1 MSKKQQHYDLNTKLK
16 VIFAK
21 KEGFLNNKQIQA
33 KYQITNKTQIYQ
45 WLAWFDKKEIHRLQQ
60 QRGRQYKYHKGI
72 YANKN
77 EVALQT
83 FKAAI
88 KKKLGI
94 NPKKNKKLYFAIIR
108 EYKEKIPLNQLL
120 RWLGLAKTTYYR
132 WLKQSFKPQFL
143 SPVENAIIKICK
155 RNRRFGKFI
164 LGYRKVHHKLLK
176 IGFKINPKTVLTKMQ
191 QFYLLCQTIKNKRQK
206 HLLKKPPLSDLNLLQ
221 NNFYA
226 SSPYE
231 KLCTDITTLIYG
243 PNYEKKL
250 YLSAIMDLYN
260 REIIAYTIADKQ
272 DLSLVM
278 DTLNQ
283 LKSLKRPCL
292 FHSDQGSQYTAKKFK
307 TILKQKGYQ
316 QSFSDVGVPSQNACI
331 ESFWGN
337 LKGEKLYLSNLEQM
351 NTKKMIQMVHK
362 YILFYNQKRT
372 IQSLKY
378 LSPQLFAQHLN
389 NQKSKQF
396 L

>member
-21 KEGFLNNKQIQA
+21 KEGLLNNKQIQA
-33 KYQITNKTQIYQ
+33 KYNLVNKAQIYQ
-45 WLAWFDKKEIHRLQQ
+45 WMAWFDNKEIHRLQQ
-60 QRGRQYKYHKGI
+60 PRGKQYKYKKGI

-77 EVALQT
+77 EVALQA

-88 KKKLGI
+88 KKRLGV
-94 NPKKNKKLYFAIIR
+94 NPKKNKKLYFEIIR

-132 WLKQSFKPQFL
+132 WLKQSFKPQIL

-164 LGYRKVHHKLLK
+164 LGYRKVHQKLIK
-176 IGFKINPKTVLTKMQ
+176 IGFKINPKTVLKKMK
-191 QFYLLCQTIKNKRQK
+191 QFYLLCQTIKNKYQK
-206 HLLKKPPLSDLNLLQ
+206 HVLKKPPLSDLNLLQ

-226 SSPYE
+226 SRPYE
-231 KLCTDITTLIYG
+231 KLCTDITYLIYG
-243 PNYEKKL
+243 QNYEKKL

-272 DLSLVM
+272 DLALVM
-278 DTLNQ
+278 NSLEQ
-283 LKSLKRPCL
+283 LKPLQKTCL
-292 FHSDQGSQYTAKKFK
+292 FHSDQGSQYTAKRFK

-316 QSFSDVGVPSQNACI
+316 QSFSDVGIPSQNACI
-331 ESFWGN
+331 ESFWSN
-337 LKGEKLYLSNLEQM
+337 LKGEQLYLSNLEQM
-351 NTKKMIQMVHK
+351 NSQKMIQMVHE
-362 YILFYNQKRT
+362 YIHFYNKKRT

-378 LSPQLFAQHLN
+378 LSPQSFVKQIN
-389 NQKSKQF
+389 NQKSKQI
-396 L
+396 